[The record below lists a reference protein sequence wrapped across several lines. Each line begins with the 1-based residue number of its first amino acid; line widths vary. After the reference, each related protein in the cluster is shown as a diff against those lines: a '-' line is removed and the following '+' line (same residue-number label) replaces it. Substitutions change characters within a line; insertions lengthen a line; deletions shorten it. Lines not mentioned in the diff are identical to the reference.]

1 MISSNKAASFGV
13 FQQSLLFPNERI
25 NSNHGRY
32 DIFMGISKENLNIL
46 IITSQCFQI
55 LFIYTKSFF
64 RLFGELYMDDLDTA
78 EQDFNG
84 DKICQSNITIT
95 NYADLEG
102 NDRCPSLVEKS
113 AEQFIF
119 RVVLYGVIFTINL
132 ILVNILIGTISNSLS
147 TIKGEEYYLYSLE
160 VKARFYKNVII
171 VL

>member
-1 MISSNKAASFGV
+1 M
-13 FQQSLLFPNERI
+13 E
-25 NSNHGRY
+25 
-32 DIFMGISKENLNIL
+32 
-46 IITSQCFQI
+46 
-55 LFIYTKSFF
+55 
-64 RLFGELYMDDLDTA
+64 DLDTA

-95 NYADLEG
+95 NYADLEE

-119 RVVLYGVIFTINL
+119 RVLLYVVIFTINL
-132 ILVNILIGTISNSLS
+132 ILINILIGTISNSLS

-171 VL
+171 DL